1 MKVLIGIMTVTLLAI
16 GWLAAL
22 LSGENNDKRRTK

>member
-1 MKVLIGIMTVTLLAI
+1 MQVLIGMMTVTLLAI

-22 LSGENNDKRRTK
+22 LFGDKHDQRREK

>member
-22 LSGENNDKRRTK
+22 LSGKSDDKRRKK